1 MLDHALGHHGADPH
15 AGAAGPQD
23 HNALLRQAVSW
34 LTLNLE
40 GAIHPCKGCCSCA
53 LQVQANPEGF
63 KLFLVNLNINGDPG
77 SQPRY

>member
-1 MLDHALGHHGADPH
+1 MFDHALGHHGADPH

-40 GAIHPCKGCCSCA
+40 GAIHPCKGCCSCS
-53 LQVQANPEGF
+53 LQTHTITRRF
-63 KLFLVNLNINGDPG
+63 STF
-77 SQPRY
+77 SW